1 MGTGCAGAAGAG
13 VGATPGFAC
22 GGELGAAGGF
32 PCVAEF
38 GTLALELVEFVPAE
52 SASFE
57 FEFVLVKAVFVFGA
71 PDAAGAAIH
80 GGPEGAFS
88 RPGCES
94 CCAAMM
100 AETGVIPEFASG
112 VPGVS
117 IGPAAFVVIGVGG
130 PIVVGGTAVV
140 AAGGGVTAVVAGGV
154 AGAVACGGVAGAGVA
169 GAPAGGGGGAAP
181 GRVLCA
187 TAKLA
192 QHSIKIIKDFG
203 VIATPWVKSQN
214 AGALICSLNKSQ
226 AREKRQLSGRFRSYS
241 PTFW

>member
-1 MGTGCAGAAGAG
+1 MGTGCGSAAGAG
-13 VGATPGFAC
+13 VGATPGFPW
-22 GGELGAAGGF
+22 GGEFGAAGEF
-32 PCVAEF
+32 PCGAGF
-38 GTLALELVEFVPAE
+38 GTVPPGLVEFVPAGF
-52 SASFE
+52 AS

-140 AAGGGVTAVVAGGV
+140 AAGGGVTVVVAGGV
-154 AGAVACGGVAGAGVA
+154 AGSGTVGVADDAGVVGGTVLGAVACGGVAGAGVA
-169 GAPAGGGGGAAP
+169 GAAAGGGGGAAP

-192 QHSIKIIKDFG
+192 QHSIRIIKDFG

-214 AGALICSLNKSQ
+214 AGARIS
-226 AREKRQLSGRFRSYS
+226 
-241 PTFW
+241 